1 MVEESQQ
8 GNELTTSGDIEPDS
22 SGELSLSPNMA
33 GTLQYYCVIKQNLG
47 LISISNILTRRQS
60 RQLNPHCL

>member
-1 MVEESQQ
+1 MVEESQP

-33 GTLQYYCVIKQNLG
+33 GTLQYYCEYHPNTMKGIIEVIDSEN
-47 LISISNILTRRQS
+47 S
-60 RQLNPHCL
+60 